1 MRRGL
6 SPLALSPVPGAA
18 ASDRRSVL
26 GVSQGAFAAYPP
38 CGPVFHDPLDSPP
51 PLGSPVV
58 ADGGAAAAAPRQPRQ
73 YIPGIGRRWRVVADY
88 PGRRRDPPPGPPR
101 SASGG
106 AGGTARIDV
115 KWKIST
121 IFDIEGSGTKVKGAG
136 LPVEILR
143 VPPKGVPL
151 KYNRLPLDGG
161 TRITLPA
168 AELQSTL

>member
-1 MRRGL
+1 MRGR

-18 ASDRRSVL
+18 ASDHRSVL
-26 GVSQGAFAAYPP
+26 GVSQGAFAAYPR
-38 CGPVFHDPLDSPP
+38 CAPVFHVPLDSPP

-106 AGGTARIDV
+106 AGGAVPEPCQALFFDNFRQCWVTA
-115 KWKIST
+115 
-121 IFDIEGSGTKVKGAG
+121 GAG
-136 LPVEILR
+136 PESR
-143 VPPKGVPL
+143 GQACRWRFWRQP
-151 KYNRLPLDGG
+151 KYNRLPLDAG

>member
-1 MRRGL
+1 MRGL

-18 ASDRRSVL
+18 ASDHRSVL

-38 CGPVFHDPLDSPP
+38 CGPVFHGPLDSHP

-73 YIPGIGRRWRVVADY
+73 YIPGIGRRCVVVADD

-106 AGGTARIDV
+106 AGVRCRNLV
-115 KWKIST
+115 KHYFST
-121 IFDIEGSGTKVKGAG
+121 FFDIPGCSQNWLHLLPPVGYNAAQKGAG
-136 LPVEILR
+136 
-143 VPPKGVPL
+143 PKSRGQAC
-151 KYNRLPLDGG
+151 RW
-161 TRITLPA
+161 RF
-168 AELQSTL
+168 